1 MKRSRQITSAAAA
14 GILALSAAASYD
26 IFPET
31 EKTVYA
37 GQLLGQTDFESGSGL
52 PWQVCE
58 SETGE
63 MEYEIKD
70 GKFTIKIVNPGGKSN
85 GGQDRWDCQFRYRGL
100 KITAGH
106 TYEVSYEITSDKDG
120 QYYTKIGNMAGDV
133 ELWHSNT
140 GDSDFNST
148 WNMIPISAGETKKV
162 KMTFVPSKS
171 LDSAEWAFHLGG
183 DGSYTSGG
191 CFKAGTSLTFDN
203 MSLIDVTSDENDYKS
218 DGSSSASGEILANQ
232 VGYFPGAEKRA
243 TIVTSSSDP
252 VDFEIV
258 DSDGKSVYK
267 GKSTAFGHDDDSD
280 KDVQIIDFSDFT
292 DEGEGYR
299 IKSGNSQSR
308 AFSIKK
314 DLYSGLLYDSLNYF
328 YQNRSG
334 IQIESK
340 YISSGDK
347 DKLARKAG
355 HNPDLADSGSYSL
368 DVTGGWYDAGDHGK
382 YVVNGGISL
391 WTMQNQYERAVS
403 LDTGSKNLYDDGK
416 MNIPE
421 SGNNAPDILDEARYE
436 LEWMMKMIVP
446 DGNQYAGMLHH
457 KVHDEKWTG
466 LALAPSDD
474 TMKRVLKAPSTAATL
489 NFAACAAQ
497 AARLWKGTD
506 DDFSEKCLESAE
518 KAYEAAVKNP
528 SLMAPLEDGEG
539 GGAYGDDCVD
549 DEFYWAQCELY
560 LTTGDKKYYEELK
573 KSDSFLKINTSLK
586 GGESKSTFGSFDWE
600 NVAALGNMSI
610 AYVKKG
616 FSDDEIKTLSEN
628 IAAAADV
635 YVETEASQG
644 FGIPIRSSVTYV
656 NGSEINGY
664 PWGSNSFVVNTAM
677 IMAYAYDLTGDIKYY
692 NGAVGAMD
700 YILGRNPMDISYVTG
715 YGENTTKNP
724 HHRFWAN
731 QTDPSFPEAPAG
743 VLSGGPNS
751 GLQDPWVQGL
761 GWSAG
766 TLAPQLCYADHI
778 EAWSTNE
785 CTINWN
791 APLAWLS
798 GFFTEE
804 ITDNSPVKQAETE
817 QVKTEKK
824 EKNKEKNKETTE
836 SEKAKQDRAKYK
848 DSLDTIKNILTIIG
862 AAVVGILAVIGLG
875 TVLKFIFRKK

>member
-1 MKRSRQITSAAAA
+1 MKEKRKIMSAAFS
-14 GILALSAAASYD
+14 GILVLSACASYD
-26 IFPET
+26 IFPDT

-37 GQLLGQTDFESGSGL
+37 GQLLGQTDFENGSGL
-52 PWQVCE
+52 PWQICE
-58 SETGE
+58 SNAGK
-63 MEYEIKD
+63 MEYEISN
-70 GKFTIKIVNPGGKSN
+70 GKFKITIVNPGGSSN

-100 KITAGH
+100 KIQAGH
-106 TYEVSYEITSDKDG
+106 TYEVSYEITSDKAG
-120 QYYTKIGNMAGDV
+120 QYYTKIGNMTGDV

-140 GDSDFNST
+140 GDSDYNNT

-162 KMTFVPSKS
+162 KMTFVPSQS

-191 CFKAGTSLTFDN
+191 CFKAGTVLTFDN
-203 MSLIDVTSDENDYKS
+203 MSLIDVTSDDNDYKEE
-218 DGSSSASGEILANQ
+218 GSSSTGAEGIFANQ
-232 VGYFPGAEKRA
+232 VGYFPDAEKMA

-252 VDFEIV
+252 VDFELI
-258 DSDGKSVYK
+258 DSSGKSVYK
-267 GKSTAFGHDDDSD
+267 GKTKVFGHDSDSD
-280 KDVQIIDFSDFT
+280 MDVQTIDFSDFT

-299 IKSGNSQSR
+299 LRVGKTEST

-314 DLYSGLLYDSLNYF
+314 DLYEGLLYDSLNYF

-334 IQIESK
+334 IPIESK

-347 DKLARKAG
+347 EKLARKAG
-355 HNPDLADSGSYSL
+355 HAPDMADCGSYSL

-391 WTMQNQYERAVS
+391 WTMQNQYERAVN
-403 LDTGSKNLYDDGK
+403 LGKDSKKMYDDGK

-421 SGNNAPDILDEARYE
+421 SQNKAPDILDEARYE

-446 DGNQYAGMLHH
+446 EDNQYAGMLHH

-474 TMKRVLKAPSTAATL
+474 TMKRVLKSPSTAATL

-497 AARLWKGTD
+497 ASRLWKGTD
-506 DDFSEKCLESAE
+506 DEFSEKCIDSAK

-528 SLMAPLEDGEG
+528 SVMAPLEDGEG

-560 LTTGDKKYYEELK
+560 LATGDKKYYEELI

-600 NVAALGNMSI
+600 NVAALGNLSI
-610 AYVKKG
+610 ASVKKG
-616 FSDDEIKTLSEN
+616 FSDDEIKKLSDSM
-628 IAAAADV
+628 AAAADE
-635 YVETEASQG
+635 YIETEASQG
-644 FGIPIRSSVTYV
+644 FGIPIRASVTYV
-656 NGSEINGY
+656 NGREINGY
-664 PWGSNSFVVNTAM
+664 PWGSNSFVVNTSI
-677 IMAYAYDLTGDIKYY
+677 IMAYAYDLTGDTKYY
-692 NGAVGAMD
+692 NGAAGAMD
-700 YILGRNPMDISYVTG
+700 YILGRNPMGISYVTG
-715 YGENTTKNP
+715 YGEKTTQNP

-731 QTDPSFPEAPAG
+731 QMDPSFPKAPSG

-761 GWSAG
+761 GWQAG
-766 TLAPQLCYADHI
+766 SLPPQLCYADHI

-791 APLAWLS
+791 APLAWMA
-798 GFFTEE
+798 GFFCDKCSDSTV
-804 ITDNSPVKQAETE
+804 VKQEETKPE
-817 QVKTEKK
+817 KTEKEETAK
-824 EKNKEKNKETTE
+824 EEIKKFAATE
-836 SEKAKQDRAKYK
+836 ITGKSKAKYK
-848 DSLDTIKNILTIIG
+848 KSMDDIKNILTLVG
-862 AAVVGILAVIGLG
+862 AAVVGILSVIGLG
-875 TVLKFIFRKK
+875 TVIKMIFRK

>member
-1 MKRSRQITSAAAA
+1 MKKFRKLTSAAFS
-14 GILALSAAASYD
+14 GILAFSAVASYD
-26 IFPET
+26 IFPGT
-31 EKTVYA
+31 ENTVYA
-37 GQLLGQTDFESGSGL
+37 GQLLGQTDFEGGAGL

-70 GKFTIKIVNPGGKSN
+70 GKFKIKIVNPGGKSN
-85 GGQDRWDCQFRYRGL
+85 GGQDRWDCQFRYRGI

-106 TYEVSYEITSDKDG
+106 TYEVSYEISSDKDG

-140 GDSDFNST
+140 GDSDFNNT

-191 CFKAGTSLTFDN
+191 CFKAGTVLTFDN
-203 MSLIDVTSDENDYKS
+203 MSLIDVTSDENDFK
-218 DGSSSASGEILANQ
+218 DEGSSSTGEIFANQ
-232 VGYFPGAEKRA
+232 VGYFPKAEKKA
-243 TIVTSSSDP
+243 TMITASSDP

-258 DSDGKSVYK
+258 DKDGKSVYK
-267 GKSTAFGHDDDSD
+267 GKTTPFGHDNDSD
-280 KDVQIIDFSDFT
+280 RDVQIIDFSDLDT
-292 DEGEGYR
+292 EGEGFR
-299 IKSGNSQSR
+299 IKAGNSESR

-314 DLYSGLLYDSLNYF
+314 DIYSGLLYDSLNYF

-334 IQIESK
+334 ISIESK

-347 DKLARKAG
+347 EKLARKAG
-355 HNPDLADSGSYSL
+355 HSPDLADSGSYSL

-391 WTMQNQYERAVS
+391 WTMQNQYERAVN
-403 LDTGSKNLYDDGK
+403 LANDLEKLYDDGK
-416 MNIPE
+416 LGIPE

-497 AARLWKGTD
+497 ASRLWKTAD
-506 DDFSEKCLESAE
+506 SDFAEKCLESAK

-560 LTTGDKKYYEELK
+560 LATGDKKYYDELK

-600 NVAALGNMSI
+600 NVAALGNLSI
-610 AYVKKG
+610 ASVKKG
-616 FSDDEIKTLSEN
+616 FSDDEIDKLSKSM
-628 IAAAADV
+628 AAAADE

-644 FGIPIRSSVTYV
+644 FGIPIKSSVTYV
-656 NGSEINGY
+656 NGSEVNGY

-677 IMAYAYDLTGDIKYY
+677 IMAYAYDLTGDVRYY
-692 NGAVGAMD
+692 NGAAGAMD

-715 YGENTTKNP
+715 YGENTTQNP

-731 QTDPSFPEAPAG
+731 QTDPSFPKAPAG

-766 TLAPQLCYADHI
+766 SLAPQLCYADHI

-791 APLAWLS
+791 APLAWMA
-798 GFFTEE
+798 GFFCDEPAE
-804 ITDNSPVKQAETE
+804 DNSVKHNETE
-817 QVKTEKK
+817 AVKTTEKTEKK
-824 EKNKEKNKETTE
+824 NNGKETASSEKSKEK
-836 SEKAKQDRAKYK
+836 KANYK
-848 DSLDTIKNILTIIG
+848 DSIDSIKNILTWIG
-862 AAVVGILAVIGLG
+862 AAVVGILALIGLG
-875 TVLKFIFRKK
+875 TVLKIIFRKK